1 MSVILKARHGA
12 GADWIDRAPQA
23 GGIERI
29 EAFFHHNAY
38 DLHRHDTYAIGR
50 TLAGVQS
57 FHYRRSL
64 RNSVPGTTMVLHPDE
79 AHDGHAGTDEGFRYR
94 MVYIEPALFQQAL
107 GGKALPF
114 VEGGMSHD
122 PRLFAA
128 TEGLLQAIDCAL
140 DPLEQDDAIF
150 ELAMAL
156 DAVAGSEPQPGK
168 RSADY
173 HAAERARQ
181 YIHDALDQP
190 VTLDVLAMAS
200 GRDKWSLSRD
210 FRLLFGTSP
219 HRYLT
224 MRRLDL
230 VRRLATE
237 GRPLADA
244 SAAAG
249 FADQSHMTRHFTK
262 TWGISPSRWL
272 NMLKLAANTGAVS
285 GQSSGF
291 SARR

>member
-1 MSVILKARHGA
+1 MSVILKAHRGA
-12 GADWIDRAPQA
+12 GTAADWIDRAPQT

-38 DLHRHDTYAIGR
+38 DLHRHDTYAVGR
-50 TLAGVQS
+50 TLTGVQS

-64 RNSVPGTTMVLHPDE
+64 RNSVPGSTMVLHPDE
-79 AHDGHAGTDEGFRYR
+79 AHDGQAGTDEGFRYR

-114 VEGGMSHD
+114 VEGGISHD

-128 TEGLLQAIDCAL
+128 TEGLLQTIDCAL
-140 DPLEQDDAIF
+140 EPLEQDDAIF

-156 DAVAGSEPQPGK
+156 DAVAGAAPQPGK

-173 HAAERARQ
+173 QAAERARQ
-181 YIHDALDQP
+181 YIHDSLGDA
-190 VTLDVLAMAS
+190 VTLDDLAIAS

-210 FRLLFGTSP
+210 FRMLFGTSP

-230 VRRLATE
+230 VRRLATG
-237 GRPLADA
+237 GRGLADA
-244 SAAAG
+244 AAAAG

-262 TWGISPSRWL
+262 AWGISPSRWL
-272 NMLKLAANTGAVS
+272 KMLKLAADTGA
-285 GQSSGF
+285 G
-291 SARR
+291 SA